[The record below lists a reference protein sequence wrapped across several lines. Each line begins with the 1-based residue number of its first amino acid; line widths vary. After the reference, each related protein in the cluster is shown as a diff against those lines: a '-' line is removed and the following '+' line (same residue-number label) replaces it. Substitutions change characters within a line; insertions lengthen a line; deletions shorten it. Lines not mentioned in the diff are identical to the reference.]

1 MNSIRVALAQINPT
15 VGDLG
20 GNTSLILDYISR
32 ARAVSADL
40 VAFPELALTG
50 YPPEDLLLRPHFVR
64 DNISNLNRILE
75 EEEDAAGDL
84 IVIVGF
90 VDTDGSDI
98 YNAAAV
104 IVNGQ
109 LVDTYHKT
117 FLPNYG
123 VFDEERY
130 FQRGTRCPVFSL
142 GGARIGL
149 NICEDIWYPGG
160 PTKLQALVGDA
171 HLIINISSSPYHARK
186 IFDRERML
194 CTRAEDN
201 AVALAYCN
209 TFGGQ
214 DELVF
219 DGNSVIINEEGRIIA
234 RGRAFEED
242 LIVADI
248 NIERVFSERLHDP
261 RRRREKLQTV
271 SDPSLYAISLD
282 GALQSPKE
290 KPPIS
295 PRIEER
301 LQDTAEIYAAL
312 VLGTRDY
319 IRKNGFD
326 KVYLGLS
333 GGVDSALTAVI
344 AVDAIGADGV
354 NAVYMPTRYSAS
366 ESGRDARALAENLGI
381 HFQVI
386 EIESTFNDYGKMMKP
401 SFDGLPEDTTEENL
415 QARIRGNILM
425 ALSNKFNGLV
435 LSTGNKSEMSVGYS
449 TLYGDMAGG
458 FSLLKDVPKTLVYE
472 LVDFVNKRGERP
484 VIPEYIVTRPPSAE
498 LRPDQKDQD
507 TLPPYSVLDEILEA
521 YIEKDMSANAI
532 AEAGFPAE
540 TVRWVVNRVDSAEY
554 KRRQSAP
561 GIKITS
567 RAFGR
572 DRRMPITNKYHR

>member
-1 MNSIRVALAQINPT
+1 MNTIRIALAQINPT
-15 VGDLG
+15 VGDLE
-20 GNTSLILDYISR
+20 GNVGQVLDYISR
-32 ARAVSADL
+32 ARTVSADI

-50 YPPEDLLLRPHFVR
+50 YPPEDLLLKPHFVR
-64 DNISNLNRILE
+64 ENLAALDKVIA
-75 EEEDAAGDL
+75 AAGDL
-84 IVIVGF
+84 MVVVGF

-104 IVNGQ
+104 IAGGK
-109 LVDTYHKT
+109 LVDSYRKN

-130 FQRGTRCPVFSL
+130 FQRGTNCPVFSI
-142 GGARIGL
+142 GEAHIGL

-160 PTKLQALVGDA
+160 PTKLQSLVGDA

-186 IFDRERML
+186 ILDRERML

-209 TFGGQ
+209 LFGGQ

-219 DGNSVIINEEGRIIA
+219 DGTSLIINEQGRIIA
-234 RGRAFEED
+234 RGKPFAED
-242 LIVADI
+242 LVVADI

-261 RRRREKLQTV
+261 RRRREKSQVLANE
-271 SDPSLYAISLD
+271 SLYSIDLSNAVTNSKER
-282 GALQSPKE
+282 SPLTE
-290 KPPIS
+290 
-295 PRIEER
+295 RIEEP
-301 LQDTAEIYAAL
+301 LEDTAEIYSAL
-312 VLGTRDY
+312 VIGTRDY
-319 IRKNGFD
+319 VKKNGFE

-344 AVDAIGADGV
+344 AAEAIGADGV
-354 NAVYMPTRYSAS
+354 NAAYMPTSYSAA
-366 ESGRDARALAENLGI
+366 ESGRDAKQLAENLGI
-381 HFQVI
+381 HFQIIDI
-386 EIESTFNDYGKMMKP
+386 EETFKQYLRMMAP
-401 SFDGLPEDTTEENL
+401 SFNGLPEDVTEENL

-425 ALSNKFNGLV
+425 ALSNKFHGLV

-449 TLYGDMAGG
+449 TLYGDMVGG

-472 LVDFVNKRGERP
+472 LVEYVNARGDSP
-484 VIPEYIVTRPPSAE
+484 VIPQYIVTRAPSAE
-498 LRPDQKDQD
+498 LRPNQKDQD
-507 TLPPYSVLDEILEA
+507 TLPPYSVLDDILEA
-521 YIEKDMSANAI
+521 YIEKDMSAEAI
-532 AEAGFPAE
+532 VESGFSPE

-554 KRRQSAP
+554 KRRQSPP

-572 DRRMPITNKYHR
+572 DRRMPITNKYHN

>member
-1 MNSIRVALAQINPT
+1 MNTIRIALAQINPT
-15 VGDLG
+15 VGDLE
-20 GNTSLILDYISR
+20 GNVGQVLDYISR
-32 ARAVSADL
+32 ARAISADI

-50 YPPEDLLLRPHFVR
+50 YPPEDLLLKPHFVR
-64 DNISNLNRILE
+64 ENLVALE
-75 EEEDAAGDL
+75 RVIAGAGDL
-84 IVIVGF
+84 MVVVGF

-104 IVNGQ
+104 IAGGN
-109 LVDTYHKT
+109 LVDSYRKN

-130 FQRGTRCPVFSL
+130 FQRGTNCPVFSI
-142 GGARIGL
+142 GDAHIGL

-160 PTKLQALVGDA
+160 PTKLQSLVGDA
-171 HLIINISSSPYHARK
+171 HIIINISSSPYHARK
-186 IFDRERML
+186 ILDRERML

-209 TFGGQ
+209 LFGGQ

-219 DGNSVIINEEGRIIA
+219 DGNSVIINEQGRIIA
-234 RGRAFEED
+234 RGKPFAED
-242 LIVADI
+242 LVVADI

-261 RRRREKLQTV
+261 RRRREKLQV
-271 SDPSLYAISLD
+271 LANESLYTIDLRDVVTNSKER
-282 GALQSPKE
+282 SPIAE
-290 KPPIS
+290 
-295 PRIEER
+295 RVEER
-301 LQDTAEIYAAL
+301 LEDTAEIYAAL
-312 VLGTRDY
+312 VTGTRDY
-319 IRKNGFD
+319 VRKNGFD

-333 GGVDSALTAVI
+333 GGVDSALTAVV
-344 AVDAIGADGV
+344 AAEAIGPDGV
-354 NAVYMPTRYSAS
+354 NAVYMPTSYSAV
-366 ESGRDARALAENLGI
+366 ESGRDAKELAENLGI
-381 HFQVI
+381 HYQIIDI
-386 EIESTFNDYGKMMKP
+386 EEAFKQYLRMLVP
-401 SFDGLPEDTTEENL
+401 SFNGLPADVTEENL

-425 ALSNKFNGLV
+425 ALSNKFQGLV

-472 LVDFVNKRGERP
+472 LVEYVNARGDYP
-484 VIPEYIVTRPPSAE
+484 VIPSFIVTRAPSAE
-498 LRPDQKDQD
+498 LRPNQTDQD

-521 YIEKDMSANAI
+521 YIEKDMSAEAI
-532 AEAGFPAE
+532 VELGFARE
-540 TVRWVVNRVDSAEY
+540 TVMWVVHRVDSAEY

-572 DRRMPITNKYHR
+572 DRRMPITNKYHN